1 MAADSNPNIG
11 REIKKTVLTIRNLH
25 KDFGRMTVVNDLS
38 FEVNP
43 NEIFAII
50 GPNGAGKTTTFNL
63 LSGLIPADAGDI
75 RFDGESVSGLAAYVI
90 AEKGM
95 VRTFQ
100 TVSLFDSMTVLD
112 NVKVGCHPRFSS
124 GILSAAFRTR
134 RFLEEEREITQQA
147 YDALGMIGLK
157 EKASDI
163 AASLSFGQQR
173 LTDIARVLA
182 GKPKLILLDEPAA
195 GLNAQETSELAA
207 LILSLKQNGL
217 TVMLIE
223 HDMSLV
229 MDIADRILVLDHG
242 TKIAED
248 TPTEIQKNEK
258 VIMAYL
264 GDA

>member
-1 MAADSNPNIG
+1 ML
-11 REIKKTVLTIRNLH
+11 TVRNLH

-43 NEIFAII
+43 NEIFAVI

-63 LSGLIPADAGDI
+63 LSGLIPADAGEI
-75 RFDGESVSGLAAYVI
+75 QFDGESVSGLATHVI

-112 NVKVGCHPRFSS
+112 NVKVGCHPRYFC
-124 GILSAAFRTR
+124 GIMSAAFRTR
-134 RFLEEEREITQQA
+134 CFLEEERDITRQA
-147 YDALGMIGLK
+147 YHALDMIGLK

-163 AASLSFGQQR
+163 AGSLSFGQQR

-182 GKPKLILLDEPAA
+182 GSPKLILLDEPAA
-195 GLNAQETSELAA
+195 GLNAQETWELAS

-217 TVMLIE
+217 TIMLIE

-229 MDIADRILVLDHG
+229 MDIADKILVLDHG
-242 TKIAED
+242 TKIAENI
-248 TPTEIQKNEK
+248 PSEIQKNEK

>member
-1 MAADSNPNIG
+1 ML
-11 REIKKTVLTIRNLH
+11 TVRNLH
-25 KDFGRMTVVNDLS
+25 KNFGRMTVVNDLS
-38 FEVNP
+38 FEVKP
-43 NEIFAII
+43 NEIFAVI

-63 LSGLIPADAGDI
+63 LSGLIPADAGEI
-75 RFDGESVSGLAAYVI
+75 YFDGESVFGLAAHVI
-90 AEKGM
+90 AGKGM

-134 RFLEEEREITQQA
+134 RFLEEERDITRQT
-147 YDALGMIGLK
+147 YEALEMIGLK

-163 AASLSFGQQR
+163 AGSLSFGQQR
-173 LTDIARVLA
+173 LTDIARGLA
-182 GKPKLILLDEPAA
+182 GKPKMILLDEPAA
-195 GLNAQETSELAA
+195 GLNSQETSELAS
-207 LILSLKQNGL
+207 LIFLLKQNGL
-217 TVMLIE
+217 TIMLIE

-248 TPTEIQKNEK
+248 MPAGIQKNEK

-264 GDA
+264 GDV